1 MKTISTSLARFHRG
15 LVCASV
21 LTGLLTLAGCPKG
34 GSSGGW
40 SEEELATNPA
50 ANFQKG
56 LGLLQNPDRKT
67 GAIDYAEAFKAF
79 NASANLGGGAKAAF
93 NAGWTAEKLGR
104 PADAEGHYR
113 AAYDADPTYDAAM
126 FSLARVLTEQGKN
139 EDAVVLYQGHAEKDP
154 SNLEARNDL
163 VAALIK
169 AQKFEAAIAESQAIL
184 RKDPKN
190 ASVYRNLSALYY
202 AQSNYGMSQL
212 TAKKALELNDGD
224 PGVYNNMGVTYLLQG
239 DEPAAVEK
247 FKTALKIDSANF
259 EANMNLG
266 YTALNS
272 GDYTLAL
279 TSFTAATGSNPA
291 SLDAK
296 LGLAVSTR
304 GIKDFKLA
312 GQLYDE
318 IIEADPQGEAAYYNA
333 ATLHE
338 KYTKD
343 FARAQKYLQAYID
356 AHAGEISPTHEVFAL
371 MERVNQ
377 AKAAEDEKKRLE
389 AERKQAEID
398 RQKRNEQL
406 LKDMSVIITATQA
419 KLNANL
425 KCIDPGSVEEVGMIL
440 EQAAMVVEAEEI
452 DMAGDIKQL
461 LDMYVPAVDGAIA
474 GCDPRLV
481 AAQEA
486 EMAATGK
493 VTPLGEEGLDET
505 PPEAAPEEGA
515 EVPAEGEEA
524 PAEGEEAPAEGEEAP
539 PEGAEAPTE
548 GGEEPPAEGGGE

>member
-1 MKTISTSLARFHRG
+1 MKMKNLTVSLAILG
-15 LVCASV
+15 LFA
-21 LTGLLTLAGCPKG
+21 LAGCPKSG
-34 GSSGGW
+34 GGGGW
-40 SEEELATNPA
+40 SEEDLATNPA

-56 LGLLQNPDRKT
+56 LSILQNPDRRT
-67 GAIDYAEAFKAF
+67 GAVDYDTAFKSF
-79 NASANLGGGAKAAF
+79 NASANLGGGPKASF
-93 NAGWTAEKLGR
+93 NAGWTAEKIGR
-104 PADAEGHYR
+104 PADAEHHYR
-113 AAYDADPTYDAAM
+113 VAYEADPTYDAAM
-126 FSLARVLTEQGKN
+126 FSLARILAQQGKS
-139 EDAVVLYQGHAEKDP
+139 EDAVLLYQGHAEKEPD
-154 SNLEARNDL
+154 NLEARNDL

-169 AQKFEAAIAESQAIL
+169 AQKFEEAIAESQAIL

-202 AQSNYGMSQL
+202 EQGNYGMSQL
-212 TAKKALELNDGD
+212 TAKKALELNEGD

-239 DEPAAVEK
+239 NESAAIEK
-247 FKTALKIDSANF
+247 FKTAIKLDSTNY
-259 EANMNLG
+259 ESNMNLG
-266 YTALNS
+266 FTALNS

-279 TSFTAATGSNPA
+279 SSFQAAITTNPS

-304 GIKDFKLA
+304 GIRDFKLA

-318 IIEADPQGEAAYYNA
+318 IIDANPQSEAAYYNA

-343 FARAQKYLQAYID
+343 FGKAQKYLQAYID

-377 AKAAEDEKKRLE
+377 AKAEEDEKKRLE

-406 LKDMSVIITATQA
+406 LKDMSLVITETQA
-419 KLNANL
+419 KLARNL

-440 EQAAMVVEAEEI
+440 EQAAMVVEMEEI

-461 LDMYVPAVDGAIA
+461 LDMYVPAVDGAIE

-481 AAQEA
+481 AAQDA

-493 VTPLGEEGLDET
+493 VTPLGEEGLTEPT
-505 PPEAAPEEGA
+505 PEQG
-515 EVPAEGEEA
+515 
-524 PAEGEEAPAEGEEAP
+524 
-539 PEGAEAPTE
+539 TE
-548 GGEEPPAEGGGE
+548 GEEPPAEGEDAPTNGDDVPAEGGEEPAEGAEDPPADEGGE

>member
-1 MKTISTSLARFHRG
+1 MTMKTFTASLA
-15 LVCASV
+15 L
-21 LTGLLTLAGCPKG
+21 LGLLTLTGCPKG
-34 GSSGGW
+34 GSGGGW

-56 LGLLQNPDRKT
+56 LSVLQNPDRKT
-67 GAIDYAEAFKAF
+67 GEVDYATAYQSF

-104 PADAEGHYR
+104 PAEAEGHYR
-113 AAYDADPTYDAAM
+113 AAYEADGTYEAAM
-126 FSLARVLTEQGKN
+126 FSLARVLAAQGKN
-139 EDAVVLYQGHAEKDP
+139 EDAVLLYQGHAEKDP
-154 SNLEARNDL
+154 KNLDARNDL
-163 VAALIK
+163 VAALVR
-169 AQKFEAAIAESQAIL
+169 AQKFDAAIAESQAIL
-184 RKDPKN
+184 RMDPKN
-190 ASVYRNLSALYY
+190 AAVYRNLSALYY
-202 AQSNYGMSQL
+202 AQDNYGMSQL
-212 TAKKALELNDGD
+212 TATKALELNDGD

-239 DEPAAVEK
+239 DEPAAIEK
-247 FKTALKIDSANF
+247 FKTALKLDSANF
-259 EANMNLG
+259 ESNMNLG

-272 GDYTLAL
+272 GDYELAL
-279 TSFTAATGSNPA
+279 NSFREAVGTNPA

-304 GIKDFKLA
+304 GIKDYKLA
-312 GQLYDE
+312 GQIYDE
-318 IIEADPQGEAAYYNA
+318 IIAADKQGEAAYYNA

-343 FARAQKYLQAYID
+343 FAKAQKYLQAYID

-371 MERVNQ
+371 MERINQ

-398 RQKRNEQL
+398 RQKRNEQM
-406 LKDMSVIITATQA
+406 LKDMALVITDTQN
-419 KLNANL
+419 KLAANL

-461 LDMYVPAVDGAIA
+461 LDMYVPAVDAAIA

-481 AAQEA
+481 EAQKA
-486 EMAATGK
+486 ELAATGK
-493 VTPLGEEGLDET
+493 VSPLGEEGADA
-505 PPEAAPEEGA
+505 PPAAEEGT
-515 EVPAEGEEA
+515 EA
-524 PAEGEEAPAEGEEAP
+524 PAEGGEEPA
-539 PEGAEAPTE
+539 EGAEAPPAE
-548 GGEEPPAEGGGE
+548 GAEEAPPAEEGAE

>member
-1 MKTISTSLARFHRG
+1 MKTITTSIAILSLLA
-15 LVCASV
+15 
-21 LTGLLTLAGCPKG
+21 LAGCPKG

-56 LGLLQNPDRKT
+56 LGILQNPDRKT
-67 GAIDYAEAFKAF
+67 GVVDYSEAFKSF
-79 NASANLGGGAKAAF
+79 NASANLGGGAKASF
-93 NAGWTAEKLGR
+93 NAGWSAEKIGR
-104 PADAEGHYR
+104 PADAETHYR
-113 AAYDADPTYDAAM
+113 TAYEADPTYEQAM

-139 EDAVVLYQGHAEKDP
+139 EDAVLLYQGHAEKDP
-154 SNLEARNDL
+154 GNLDARNDL

-169 AQKFEAAIAESQAIL
+169 AQKFEAAVAESQAIL

-190 ASVYRNLSALYY
+190 ADVYRNLSALYY
-202 AQSNYGMSQL
+202 AQSNYGMSQM

-239 DEPAAVEK
+239 NEAMAIEK
-247 FKTALKIDSANF
+247 FKTALKLDSGNF
-259 EANMNLG
+259 ESNMNLG

-279 TSFTAATGSNPA
+279 ASFQAASGTNPA

-304 GIKDFKLA
+304 GIRDFKLA

-318 IIEADPQGEAAYYNA
+318 IIDADPQGEAAYYNA

-343 FARAQKYLQAYID
+343 FAKAQKYLQAYID

-389 AERKQAEID
+389 AERKQAEVD
-398 RQKRNEQL
+398 RQKRNEQM
-406 LKDMSVIITATQA
+406 LKDMSVVITDTQA
-419 KLNANL
+419 KLDRNL

-440 EQAAMVVEAEEI
+440 EQAAMVVEAEEV

-461 LDMYVPAVDGAIA
+461 LDMYVPAVDGAIE

-481 AAQEA
+481 EAQNA
-486 EMAATGK
+486 EFAATGK
-493 VTPLGEEGLDET
+493 VVPLGEEGAAG
-505 PPEAAPEEGA
+505 PPPEEGA
-515 EVPAEGEEA
+515 AAPEDGEVPAEGGEAPVEGGEA
-524 PAEGEEAPAEGEEAP
+524 PAEG
-539 PEGAEAPTE
+539 
-548 GGEEPPAEGGGE
+548 GEEPAPE

>member
-1 MKTISTSLARFHRG
+1 MNMKTITASLAI
-15 LVCASV
+15 L
-21 LTGLLTLAGCPKG
+21 GLLTLSGCPKG
-34 GSSGGW
+34 GSGGGW

-56 LGLLQNPDRKT
+56 LSTLQTPDRKT
-67 GAIDYAEAFKAF
+67 GEVDYASAYNNF
-79 NASANLGGGAKAAF
+79 NAAANLGGGPKASF
-93 NAGWTAEKLGR
+93 NAGWSAEKLGR
-104 PADAEGHYR
+104 PGDAETHYR
-113 AAYDADPTYDAAM
+113 AAYDADNTYDAAM

-139 EDAVVLYQGHAEKDP
+139 EDAVLLYQGHAEKDP
-154 SNLEARNDL
+154 DNLDARNDL
-163 VAALIK
+163 VAALVR
-169 AQKFEAAIAESQAIL
+169 AQKFDAAITESQAIL

-190 ASVYRNLSALYY
+190 AAVYRNLSALYY
-202 AQSNYGMSQL
+202 AQDNYGMSQL

-239 DEPAAVEK
+239 DEPAAVSK
-247 FKTALKIDSANF
+247 FKTAIKLDSTNF

-272 GDYTLAL
+272 GDYDLAL
-279 TSFTAATGSNPA
+279 TSFRAAVDTNPA

-304 GIKDFKLA
+304 GIMDYKLA
-312 GQLYDE
+312 GQIYDE
-318 IIEADPQGEAAYYNA
+318 IIAADKQGEAAYYNA

-343 FARAQKYLQAYID
+343 FAKAQKYLQAYID

-398 RQKRNEQL
+398 RQKRNEQM
-406 LKDMSVIITATQA
+406 LKDMAVIIGETQE
-419 KLNANL
+419 KLAANL

-440 EQAAMVVEAEEI
+440 EQAGMVVEAEEI

-461 LDMYVPAVDGAIA
+461 LDMYVPAVDAAIA

-481 AAQEA
+481 EAQKA

-493 VTPLGEEGLDET
+493 VTPLGEEGLT
-505 PPEAAPEEGA
+505 APEEG
-515 EVPAEGEEA
+515 GE
-524 PAEGEEAPAEGEEAP
+524 PTEEAP
-539 PEGAEAPTE
+539 PEE
-548 GGEEPPAEGGGE
+548 GGETPAAEEGEAAPPAEEGAE